1 MGLLRVI
8 LAVSVLLGHA
18 GPLFGCEIAGGQ
30 PAVEIF
36 FIISGFFMAMI
47 LTEKYH
53 PVRDRFL
60 FYSNRA
66 LRIYSTY
73 YLVLILALGIEAFM
87 WVTGRPGVFTLWHND
102 RAWMTPSDMLW
113 VIGTNIVLIGQES
126 LLFLQPSPQGLTW
139 SFVPHPQVYPLATL
153 RPAWSLGLELL
164 FYLIAPFIVR
174 LRTRWIGILALLS
187 LGARFAAYHFGL
199 DHDPWNYRFF
209 PFELALFL
217 MGVIS
222 YRLYK
227 GFDHGAGRVLR
238 IAMVILLFA
247 GVFSLRYAIVKCEAF
262 GYASDVVLL
271 WPFYAFVVLALPCL
285 FVETA
290 RSKID
295 ATLGDLSYPIY
306 LVHYPIIVLYSG
318 GLILDSTTRN
328 SLTIL
333 VLTLAVSWPILW
345 LVDKPI
351 NRFRQARVSK
361 RPAGVETG
369 RDVYSPRLPVA
380 NNPAE

>member
-139 SFVPHPQVYPLATL
+139 SLLPHPQVYPLATL

-351 NRFRQARVSK
+351 NRFRQARVSR

-369 RDVYSPRLPVA
+369 RDI
-380 NNPAE
+380 

>member
-8 LAVSVLLGHA
+8 LAVSVLLGHV
-18 GPLFGCEIAGGQ
+18 GPLFGWEIAGGQ

-36 FIISGFFMAMI
+36 FIMSGFFMALI

-60 FYSNRA
+60 FYTNRA

-73 YLVLILALGIEAFM
+73 YLVLILAIGIEAFM
-87 WVTGRPGVFTLWHND
+87 WVTGRPGLFALWHND
-102 RAWMTPSDMLW
+102 RAWMTPSDILW
-113 VIGTNIVLIGQES
+113 VIITNVLLIGQES
-126 LLFLQPSPQGLTW
+126 LLFLWPGPQGLTW
-139 SFVPHPQVYPLATL
+139 SMTPHPLVYPLVTV
-153 RPAWSLGLELL
+153 RQAWSLGLELM

-174 LRTRWIGILALLS
+174 LRTRWIAVLALLS

-199 DHDPWNYRFF
+199 DYDPWNYRFF

-227 GFDHGAGRVLR
+227 GFGHRTGRALR

-247 GVFSLRYAIVKCEAF
+247 GTFSLRYAIVKCEAL
-262 GYASDVVLL
+262 GYAPDVVLL

-285 FVETA
+285 FAETS

-306 LVHYPIIVLYSG
+306 LVHYPLIVLYSAG
-318 GLILDSTTRN
+318 VILESTTRN

-333 VLTLAVSWPILW
+333 VLTLAVAWPIVW

-351 NRFRQARVSK
+351 NRFRQARVS
-361 RPAGVETG
+361 RGPAEFETG
-369 RDVYSPRLPVA
+369 CEVYSPQLAVPNRQT
-380 NNPAE
+380 E